1 MDGTLTSLQSHCSIQ
16 HAALQPAELMLQHG
30 DSKDEALKTFYT
42 YANMHGKVY
51 GVVDRRPV
59 SIVNY
64 MK

>member
-42 YANMHGKVY
+42 YMVKCMGWLTEDQY
-51 GVVDRRPV
+51 QLL
-59 SIVNY
+59 IT
-64 MK
+64 